1 MNTNQLKRF
10 AQEARRKLIQ
20 QITAKL
26 DWVLQSDSPE
36 LREKTKQ
43 VEALNKALRQSSKEQ
58 VVEQVAYTWFNRF
71 VALRFMDVNDYQ
83 PLMVQVVSSN
93 TGEGDAEI
101 LERAKQGS
109 FSEELKLN
117 KQRLLD
123 LLDGRIP
130 SNNAQNV
137 VYRELLIASCNY
149 LHTIFP
155 FLFERIE
162 DYSELLLPD
171 DLISEFSILH
181 DIVENMSAE
190 DCQEVEILGW
200 LYQFYISEKK
210 DEVFAK
216 KGKVDKEEI
225 PAATQLFTPRWIVE
239 YMVQNTVGKL
249 WMQNYPNSSLKE
261 KMPYYIETEASKSE
275 QYLKIDSPE
284 DITLL
289 DQACGS
295 GHILVYGFE
304 LLYQLYEEAGYTASQ
319 IPELIIEKNL
329 LGYEIDE
336 RAAQLASFSVLMK
349 ARTYYRRLFR
359 KNIKPNILCYR
370 DLTLSSDE
378 IEQTLQ
384 SIGIDASKDLL
395 HDLKSMQEATNL
407 GSLIQPQATNNE
419 LQKAL
424 KAVNTQ
430 LLKAN
435 LFDKQS
441 LESIKRALEQLI
453 QLGTKVSCVVDN
465 PPYMGGGNMNKELS
479 DFVKK
484 NYPDSKADLMACF
497 MESGLASLKDN
508 GLLGMINQHSWMFLS
523 SYEKLREK
531 LIDNALFDTLL
542 HLGPRAFPE
551 IGGEVVQNAAFT
563 FINKEPK
570 LQGTYIRLVDYNT
583 SDEKR
588 TKTVEAI
595 QNPNCGWFY
604 TKNQKEFKKI
614 PGSNIGYWIFDS
626 YFGIF
631 EKSRISEFSEVR
643 QGLITGNNDKFT
655 RFWVE
660 IENYKIRDK
669 WIYFNKGGS
678 FRRWYGNNYLVV
690 NWYNDGEEI
699 KNYRD
704 NRGKQLSRPQSIEFY
719 FKEGITW
726 SRISGN
732 ASFRYLD
739 EGVIFAD
746 AGPLIILKDKTLI
759 FYLLGLLNSLI
770 TDKVLSLINPTL
782 TFQVGDIKNI
792 PLAYLANCI
801 KTNSIRSCISIS
813 REEWN
818 SRETSWDFLQNELI
832 RLKGQDASTSLSTGI
847 EEAIDLYKVYWSKK
861 FFELHRN
868 EEELNAQFIEI
879 YGLQEE
885 LTPDVPLDEI
895 TILKDELNQ
904 KELKAL
910 AETFKSGWSLVDG
923 RWLLV
928 DGNQQLTT
936 NHQPPT
942 TNHQPPLPFDEKEL
956 VQQFISYAVGCMFGR
971 YSLDKEGL
979 ILANQGETI
988 ADYINIVSPNHSR
1001 LWRDR
1006 HQPTTNH
1013 QRPTTNNQQPI
1024 TFMPDKDNIIPV
1036 LDNEWFTDDIAARF
1050 KEFVRVVWGTD
1061 SYQRNI
1067 KYIEDVLQKDI
1078 RRYFSRDFYAD
1089 HIKRYKKRPIYW
1101 MFSSP
1106 KGAFNVLI
1114 YMHRYTP
1121 DTISNILNNYLREF
1135 IGKLELQ
1142 IEQLERVKN
1151 EGSTQEQA
1159 KVEREINEYQK
1170 DLLDCQQY
1178 EREILFD
1185 LATERIAIDL
1195 DNGVLVNYN
1204 KLGDAVALVSG
1215 LNDAKARKKV
1225 EGFDWV

>member
-43 VEALNKALRQSSKEQ
+43 LEALNKALQKSSKEQ
-58 VVEQVAYTWFNRF
+58 LIEQVAYTWFNRF
-71 VALRFMDVNDYQ
+71 VALRFMDVNGYQ
-83 PLMVQVVSSN
+83 PLMVQVLSSS

-101 LERAKQGS
+101 LQRAKQGN

-123 LLDGRIP
+123 LLDGRVP
-130 SNNAQNV
+130 GNNPQNE

-171 DLISEFSILH
+171 DLISEFSIIH
-181 DIVENMSAE
+181 DVVEGMSAE

-216 KGKVDKEEI
+216 KGKVQKDEI

-249 WMQNYPNSSLKE
+249 WMQNYPNSTLKE
-261 KMPYYIETEASKSE
+261 KMPYYIETEASKSDN
-275 QYLKIDSPE
+275 YLKINSPE
-284 DITLL
+284 EITLL

-304 LLYQLYEEAGYTASQ
+304 LLYQIYEEAGYTASQ

-378 IEQTLQ
+378 IVQTLQ
-384 SIGIDASKDLL
+384 SIGVDASKDML
-395 HDLKSMQEATNL
+395 HDLKCMQEATNL
-407 GSLIQPQATNNE
+407 GSLIQPLTNNNE
-419 LQKAL
+419 LQTAIKV
-424 KAVNTQ
+424 VNTQ
-430 LLKAN
+430 HLKAN

-441 LESIKRALEQLI
+441 LESIKTALEQII

-508 GLLGMINQHSWMFLS
+508 GLLGMINQQSWAYNPTYLS
-523 SYEKLREK
+523 FRKRIFTEWY
-531 LIDNALFDTLL
+531 FDSIL
-542 HLGPRAFPE
+542 HLGPRTFPE
-551 IGGEVVQNAAFT
+551 ISGEVVQSISFIVINQKYKKKST
-563 FINKEPK
+563 FIK
-570 LQGTYIRLVDYNT
+570 RLIDFN
-583 SDEKR
+583 SSSEKQR
-588 TKTVEAI
+588 GFFDTTINYKFSILDLLRITGA
-595 QNPNCGWFY
+595 PF
-604 TKNQKEFKKI
+604 
-614 PGSNIGYWIFDS
+614 SYWI
-626 YFGIF
+626 
-631 EKSRISEFSEVR
+631 SEVSLNILENNKTLFEYGEPR
-643 QGLITGNNDKFT
+643 PGLQTSNND
-655 RFWVE
+655 RFLRNWNEVNYNKVGLNLE
-660 IENYKIRDK
+660 RSDALKSNYK
-669 WIYFNKGGS
+669 WFPHNKGG
-678 FRRWYGNNYLVV
+678 RNPRKWYGNNSLIINFENEAKELKHWLV
-690 NWYNDGEEI
+690 NNPNDPST
-699 KNYRD
+699 KHWSRNMRNY
-704 NRGKQLSRPQSIEFY
+704 SYY
-719 FKEGITW
+719 FRKGITW
-726 SRISGN
+726 SAMSSNNITARFNGTGYVFDTSGPTL
-732 ASFRYLD
+732 FID
-739 EGVIFAD
+739 ENELF
-746 AGPLIILKDKTLI
+746 
-759 FYLLGLLNSLI
+759 FCGLLNSKPFKFFVDFFSQTMNKGTGDFGRVPIIHKYISVIESIVKRNLNI
-770 TDKVLSLINPTL
+770 SKQDWSNKTLS
-782 TFQVGDIKNI
+782 F
-792 PLAYLANCI
+792 
-801 KTNSIRSCISIS
+801 
-813 REEWN
+813 
-818 SRETSWDFLQNELI
+818 DFLQNELI

-847 EEAIDLYKVYWSKK
+847 EEAIEIYKAYWSKK
-861 FFELHRN
+861 FFELHQN

-879 YGLQEE
+879 YGLQQE

-895 TILKDELNQ
+895 TILKDELVQ
-904 KELKAL
+904 KELKQL
-910 AETFKSGWSLVDG
+910 SDNFSSNWQLNGNEWTLQNKSSY
-923 RWLLV
+923 
-928 DGNQQLTT
+928 
-936 NHQPPT
+936 PE
-942 TNHQPPLPFDEKEL
+942 LPFDEKEL

-971 YSLDKEGL
+971 YSLDQEGL
-979 ILANQGETI
+979 ILANQGQGLSHFLDKVEK
-988 ADYINIVSPNHSR
+988 
-1001 LWRDR
+1001 
-1006 HQPTTNH
+1006 
-1013 QRPTTNNQQPI
+1013 QQDELS
-1024 TFMPDKDNIIPV
+1024 FVPDKDNIIPV

-1050 KEFVRVVWGTD
+1050 KEFVRVVWGAD
-1061 SYQRNI
+1061 SFQRNI

-1114 YMHRYTP
+1114 YMHRYTQ

-1142 IEQLERVKN
+1142 IEQLERVRN
-1151 EGSTQEQA
+1151 EGTTQEQA

-1185 LATERIAIDL
+1185 LATERIVIDL

-1215 LNDAKARKKV
+1215 LNDEKARKKV
-1225 EGFDWV
+1225 EGFDWVV

>member
-36 LREKTKQ
+36 LREKAKQ
-43 VEALNKALRQSSKEQ
+43 LEALNKALQKSSKEQ
-58 VVEQVAYTWFNRF
+58 LIEQVAYTWFNRF
-71 VALRFMDVNDYQ
+71 VALRFMDVNGYQ
-83 PLMVQVVSSN
+83 PLMVQVLSSS

-101 LERAKQGS
+101 LQRAKQGN

-123 LLDGRIP
+123 LLDGRVP
-130 SNNAQNV
+130 GNNPQNE

-171 DLISEFSILH
+171 DLISEFSIIH
-181 DIVENMSAE
+181 DVVEGMSAE

-216 KGKVDKEEI
+216 KGKVQKDEI

-249 WMQNYPNSSLKE
+249 WMQNYPNSTLKE
-261 KMPYYIETEASKSE
+261 KMPYYIETESSKSDN
-275 QYLKIDSPE
+275 YLKINSPE
-284 DITLL
+284 EITLL

-304 LLYQLYEEAGYTASQ
+304 LLYQIYEEAGYTTSQ

-378 IEQTLQ
+378 IVQTLQ
-384 SIGIDASKDLL
+384 SIGVDASKDML

-419 LQKAL
+419 LQTAI

-430 LLKAN
+430 HLKAN

-441 LESIKRALEQLI
+441 LESIKTALEQII

-570 LQGTYIRLVDYNT
+570 LQGVYIRLVDYNT
-583 SDEKR
+583 SYEKR
-588 TKTVEAI
+588 TKTLEAI
-595 QNPNCGWFY
+595 QNPYCGWFY
-604 TKNQKEFKKI
+604 TKKQKEFEKI
-614 PGSNIGYWIFDS
+614 PNVPISYWVSENIISLFFNSKKVENVIFAD
-626 YFGIF
+626 GQN
-631 EKSRISEFSEVR
+631 K
-643 QGLITGNNDKFT
+643 TGNNDKFL
-655 RFWVE
+655 RLIWEVE
-660 IENYKIRDK
+660 KEKIGKDNRYIFYAKGGPFRKWHGNMDYVVRWDNYATEYYKKDKIARIIKKEYWYRKGFTFSRMSNISNIRVLNQEGTFDATTVSFFIGENYEEQYNTIIGIYNSKVGDYFIR
-669 WIYFNKGGS
+669 
-678 FRRWYGNNYLVV
+678 
-690 NWYNDGEEI
+690 
-699 KNYRD
+699 
-704 NRGKQLSRPQSIEFY
+704 
-719 FKEGITW
+719 
-726 SRISGN
+726 
-732 ASFRYLD
+732 
-739 EGVIFAD
+739 
-746 AGPLIILKDKTLI
+746 
-759 FYLLGLLNSLI
+759 LL
-770 TDKVLSLINPTL
+770 NPTL
-782 TFQVGDIKNI
+782 VFQLVDVRNTPFREGNKLIDELCEINI
-792 PLAYLANCI
+792 F
-801 KTNSIRSCISIS
+801 NSLR
-813 REEWN
+813 EWN

-832 RLKGQDASTSLSTGI
+832 RLNSQDTEESI
-847 EEAIDLYKVYWSKK
+847 ELYKAYWSRK
-861 FFELHRN
+861 FFELHQN

-895 TILKDELNQ
+895 TILKDELVQ
-904 KELKAL
+904 KELKQL
-910 AETFKSGWSLVDG
+910 SDNYSSNWQLNRNEWILQNKSSY
-923 RWLLV
+923 
-928 DGNQQLTT
+928 
-936 NHQPPT
+936 PE
-942 TNHQPPLPFDEKEL
+942 LPFDEKEL

-979 ILANQGETI
+979 ILANQGEGLSHFL
-988 ADYINIVSPNHSR
+988 DKVEKEQDELS
-1001 LWRDR
+1001 
-1006 HQPTTNH
+1006 
-1013 QRPTTNNQQPI
+1013 
-1024 TFMPDKDNIIPV
+1024 FVPDKDNIIPV
-1036 LDNEWFTDDIAARF
+1036 LDNEWFTDDITARF
-1050 KEFVRVVWGTD
+1050 KEFVRVVWGAD

-1121 DTISNILNNYLREF
+1121 NTISNILNNYLREF

-1142 IEQLERVKN
+1142 IEQLERVRN
-1151 EGSTQEQA
+1151 EGTTQEQA

-1215 LNDAKARKKV
+1215 LNDAKVRKKV
-1225 EGFDWV
+1225 KGFDWV

>member
-43 VEALNKALRQSSKEQ
+43 LDALNKALRQSSKEQ
-58 VVEQVAYTWFNRF
+58 LVEQVAYTWFNRF
-71 VALRFMDVNDYQ
+71 VALRFMDVNGYQ
-83 PLMVQVVSSN
+83 PLMVQVVSSS

-130 SNNAQNV
+130 SNNAQNE
-137 VYRELLIASCNY
+137 VYRALLIASCNY
-149 LHTIFP
+149 LHSIFP

-171 DLISEFSILH
+171 DLISEFSIIH
-181 DIVENMSAE
+181 DVVEGMSAE

-216 KGKVDKEEI
+216 KGKVEKEEI

-249 WMQNYPNSSLKE
+249 WMQNYPNSTLKE

-304 LLYQLYEEAGYTASQ
+304 LLYQIYEEAGYTASQ

-378 IEQTLQ
+378 IGQTLQ
-384 SIGIDASKDLL
+384 NIGIDASEDLL

-407 GSLIQPQATNNE
+407 GSLIQPQANNNE
-419 LQKAL
+419 LQTAL

-441 LESIKRALEQLI
+441 LESIKTALEQLI
-453 QLGTKVSCVVDN
+453 QLGTKVSCIVQN
-465 PPYMGGGNMNKELS
+465 PPYMGGGKMNTEITEYLRS
-479 DFVKK
+479 
-484 NYPDSKADLMACF
+484 NYPDSKADLFSCF
-497 MESGLASLKDN
+497 IELSINRALHN
-508 GLLGMINQHSWMFLS
+508 GLIGNVTMESWMFLS
-523 SYEKLREK
+523 SFEKFRKDLLENVT
-531 LIDNALFDTLL
+531 IDSLSHFGW
-542 HLGPRAFPE
+542 HIMRIAF
-551 IGGEVVQNAAFT
+551 
-563 FINKEPK
+563 
-570 LQGTYIRLVDYNT
+570 GTV
-583 SDEKR
+583 SF
-588 TKTVEAI
+588 VI
-595 QNPNCGWFY
+595 QNKKPTDKDLGVYNYLEIEDIDREIERPFIFPNKDRRY
-604 TKNQKEFKKI
+604 ATKNQKEFKKI
-614 PGSNIGYWIFDS
+614 PGSNIGYWLSEGMISIFTENKALKEVGEGKQGLATADNNR
-626 YFGIF
+626 FLRF
-631 EKSRISEFSEVR
+631 WSEVSQKNTFYFAKDIKEALSSGGKWFPYNKAGELR
-643 QGLITGNNDKFT
+643 KWYGNQDYLVNWENDGFEIRNFKNIQGKQRSAVRNPEYYFRESISWGLITSAGS
-655 RFWVE
+655 
-660 IENYKIRDK
+660 
-669 WIYFNKGGS
+669 S
-678 FRRWYGNNYLVV
+678 FRVYPNGFIYDVAGMSYFLNENL
-690 NWYNDGEEI
+690 NKCILLASLNT
-699 KNYRD
+699 KL
-704 NRGKQLSRPQSIEFY
+704 LSNI
-719 FKEGITW
+719 
-726 SRISGN
+726 N
-732 ASFRYLD
+732 
-739 EGVIFAD
+739 
-746 AGPLIILKDKTLI
+746 
-759 FYLLGLLNSLI
+759 
-770 TDKVLSLINPTL
+770 KVLNPTINL
-782 TFQVGDIKNI
+782 QIGDVIRLPYLNIKSSFIEKKVEDN
-792 PLAYLANCI
+792 
-801 KTNSIRSCISIS
+801 ISIS
-813 REEWN
+813 REEWD

-832 RLKGQDASTSLSTGI
+832 RLNGQDASTSLSTGI
-847 EEAIDLYKVYWSKK
+847 EEAIELYKAYWSRK
-861 FFELHRN
+861 FFDLHQN

-895 TILKDELNQ
+895 TILKDELVQ
-904 KELKAL
+904 KELKQL
-910 AETFKSGWSLVDG
+910 SDNYSSNWQLNRNEWILQNKSSY
-923 RWLLV
+923 
-928 DGNQQLTT
+928 
-936 NHQPPT
+936 PE
-942 TNHQPPLPFDEKEL
+942 LPFDEREL

-979 ILANQGETI
+979 ILANQAEGLSHFLDKVEK
-988 ADYINIVSPNHSR
+988 
-1001 LWRDR
+1001 
-1006 HQPTTNH
+1006 
-1013 QRPTTNNQQPI
+1013 QQDELS
-1024 TFMPDKDNIIPV
+1024 FVPDKDNIIPV

-1050 KEFVRVVWGTD
+1050 KEFVRVVWGAD

-1106 KGAFNVLI
+1106 KGTFNVLI

-1142 IEQLERVKN
+1142 IEQLERVRN
-1151 EGSTQEQA
+1151 EGTTQEQA

-1215 LNDAKARKKV
+1215 LNDAKVRKKV
-1225 EGFDWV
+1225 KGFDWV